1 MALVVIDGNQRVFRS
16 YGERDLVITFA
27 RSWIRSCV
35 LLPSQA
41 NDQ

>member
-16 YGERDLVITFA
+16 YGKRDLVITFA
-27 RSWIRSCV
+27 RSWIRSYV
-35 LLPSQA
+35 LLPHQA

>member
-16 YGERDLVITFA
+16 YGKRDQVITFA
-27 RSWIRSCV
+27 RSWIPSYV
-35 LLPSQA
+35 LLPHQV